1 MYREGLLPSGEVLQ
15 AVVKDDIVV
24 PGTSFT
30 CVSCHLRSGLGS
42 FEGGVTTTPANGKS
56 LYQSLT
62 KQYKQVK
69 VDIKY
74 FPSIE
79 QRPAYNDATLA
90 EALRSGV
97 TPSGQVMNPI
107 MPRYLIDDADM
118 TPLIAY
124 LKSLSSEP
132 SPGVTGATLAF
143 ATVITDDVSP
153 AQYEAMLAPLEQYIQ
168 QKNNMVKLFKREKRS
183 ERMAATMLPS
193 SDIMYKTITLSR
205 WLLKGPPDTWRKQL
219 EEYYRKE
226 PVFALLGGIS
236 NGDWQ
241 PIHDFSETHH
251 VPCLFP
257 HTDFPV
263 ISTTDWYTLYFSKGF
278 FQEGEAAARYLN
290 GSDEMRHG
298 SKVIQLVRASRKG
311 QALADGFRTTWR
323 ELGQSDAVTIMLN
336 DNATVSGDFLQKIL
350 LKEKPAA
357 LLLWDGATALPALQH
372 LSADGINPGPV
383 VVSAGYLG
391 SDLWSIPEAARSF
404 TRITYPYRLSQT
416 KTNNGDNSEALK
428 KGAPTGIA
436 RDVIVKQSNIT
447 AQMLTLSLMDLR
459 GNYYRDNLLDV
470 IGMMKDQDSQLYERL
485 SFGPGQRYASKGC
498 YIVQLSN
505 GVNPELVKKSG
516 WVIY

>member
-1 MYREGLLPSGEVLQ
+1 LPSGEALQ
-15 AVVKDDIVV
+15 AIVKDDIAV

-56 LYQSLT
+56 LYRSLA

-74 FPSIE
+74 FTSIE

-118 TPLIAY
+118 ASLITY
-124 LKSLSSEP
+124 LKSLSNEP
-132 SPGVTGATLAF
+132 SPGVTDTALAF
-143 ATVITDDVSP
+143 ATIITDDVSP

-193 SDIMYKTITLSR
+193 SDIMYKKITLSR
-205 WLLKGPPDTWRKQL
+205 WMLKGSPDTWRKQL

-241 PIHDFSETHH
+241 PIHDFSESYHL
-251 VPCLFP
+251 PCLFP

-263 ISTTDWYTLYFSKGF
+263 ISATDWYTLYFSKGY

-290 GSDEMRHG
+290 GSDEMQHG
-298 SKVIQLVRASRKG
+298 GKVVQLVRASRKG
-311 QALADGFRTTWR
+311 QTLAEGFRTTWQ
-323 ELGQSDAVTIMLN
+323 ELGRSDAVTIML
-336 DNATVSGDFLQKIL
+336 DGDAPVTGDFLQKIL
-350 LKEKPAA
+350 LKEKPVA

-372 LSADGINPGPV
+372 LATNGNNPGPV
-383 VVSAGYLG
+383 FVSAGYLE
-391 SDLWSIPEAARSF
+391 SDLWSIPEAARGF

-416 KTNNGDNSEALK
+416 KTNNSDNNEASKKASPAGIDSE
-428 KGAPTGIA
+428 
-436 RDVIVKQSNIT
+436 VIMKQSNIT

-498 YIVQLSN
+498 YIVQLAN
-505 GVNPELVKKSG
+505 GANPELIKKSD